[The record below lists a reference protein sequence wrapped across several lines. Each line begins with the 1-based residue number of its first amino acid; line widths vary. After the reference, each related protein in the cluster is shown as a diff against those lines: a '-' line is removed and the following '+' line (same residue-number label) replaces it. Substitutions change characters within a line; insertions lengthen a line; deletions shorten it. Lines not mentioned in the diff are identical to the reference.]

1 MDRMVKTSE
10 SPHTRRHSMNSV
22 RGCHA
27 ATNRYVAGMQAELS
41 CIVDNKVTG
50 V

>member
-10 SPHTRRHSMNSV
+10 SPHTRRDFKSSV

-27 ATNRYVAGMQAELS
+27 VTKRYVDGMQAQGS
-41 CIVDNKVTG
+41 CIVDNKATG
-50 V
+50 A

>member
-10 SPHTRRHSMNSV
+10 SSDTRRYPTSSA
-22 RGCHA
+22 RGYYA
-27 ATNRYVAGMQAELS
+27 VTKRYVAGMQVQTS
-41 CIVDNKVTG
+41 CIVDNKATG

>member
-10 SPHTRRHSMNSV
+10 SSDTRRYNASSE
-22 RGCHA
+22 RGRHA
-27 ATNRYVAGMQAELS
+27 VTKRYVAGMQAELS
-41 CIVDNKVTG
+41 CIVDNRATG